1 VADGITLPGTGQVA
15 ATDDVTVNGVA
26 GHVQYVKLVDGTSNG
41 TDALPGTAANGL
53 DVDVT
58 RVIPGTTATALGKA
72 EDAAHA
78 DGDTGVLLLGV
89 RNYAGAGADG
99 DYSAVAV
106 AADGHLMT
114 ETHLDRLRI
123 QTVSSG
129 LTIATTAY
137 TAGDQVGPMFTL
149 ANAAR
154 VSGGTGRIVG
164 VTLMDESDIIGAYD
178 VVFCRSNITLAADNA
193 AFSISDADALNVI
206 GLVPLAGAFD
216 IGGNRIAQAFNLSV
230 PYDCSGG
237 TSLYASLITRV
248 GHTFFSVGGVDSLA
262 LTVWVERD

>member
-1 VADGITLPGTGQVA
+1 MADGITLPGTGLVA
-15 ATDDVTVNGVA
+15 ATDEVTVNGVA

-72 EDAAHA
+72 EDAAHT

-89 RNYAGAGADG
+89 RGYTGAGTDG

-106 AADGHLMT
+106 ASDGHLMT
-114 ETHLDRLRI
+114 ENHFDRLRI
-123 QTVSSG
+123 AVDSGG
-129 LTIATTAY
+129 LTIATNAY
-137 TAGDQVGPMFTL
+137 TAGDQVGTQFTL

-154 VSGGTGRIVG
+154 VSGGTGMIRSVIL
-164 VTLMDESDIIGAYD
+164 TSAADIIGAFD
-178 VVFCRSNITLAADNA
+178 VVFTRSSITLAADNA
-193 AFSISDADALNVI
+193 AYAISDTDAKAVI
-206 GLVPLAGAFD
+206 GLVPLAGAYD
-216 IGGNRIAQAFNLSV
+216 IGNNRIAQAHNLAI

-248 GHTFFSVGGVDSLA
+248 GHTFFAAVTDLQLQVF
-262 LTVWVERD
+262 VERD